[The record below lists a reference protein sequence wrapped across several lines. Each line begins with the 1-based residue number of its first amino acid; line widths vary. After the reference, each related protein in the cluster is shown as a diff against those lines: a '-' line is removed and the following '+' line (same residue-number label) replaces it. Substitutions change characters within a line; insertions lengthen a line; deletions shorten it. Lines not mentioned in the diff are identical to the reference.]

1 MSSDSEEYIL
11 ILPRT
16 YFGSSWNPEIFL
28 FSVFFV
34 SYKNA
39 VQNSRTI
46 STKFLCQNLQNGLE
60 GQQVL
65 LAPFQGS

>member
-39 VQNSRTI
+39 LIRAKFSNDFYEIPVSKP
-46 STKFLCQNLQNGLE
+46 TKW
-60 GQQVL
+60 
-65 LAPFQGS
+65 A